1 MVSRLLLKP
10 KEDRKI
16 NGMSEDLCTRMMMM
30 MMMMMVMMCVIEGNV
45 GVQLA
50 S

>member
-10 KEDRKI
+10 NEDRKM
-16 NGMSEDLCTRMMMM
+16 NGMSEDLCTRMM

-45 GVQLA
+45 GVQVV